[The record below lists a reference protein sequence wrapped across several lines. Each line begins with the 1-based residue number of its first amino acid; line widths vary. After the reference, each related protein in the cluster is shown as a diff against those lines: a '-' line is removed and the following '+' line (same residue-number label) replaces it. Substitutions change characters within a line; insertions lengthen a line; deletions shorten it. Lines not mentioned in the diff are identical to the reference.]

1 MLTRTSWHEGADM
14 AKRATRDLPI
24 RKPVFANI
32 PVERLAFDFEN
43 PRVTRGTAIKNDEEM
58 VRFLWREMAVDEI
71 VDSVSAN
78 GFFREE
84 PLIVFPKDTR
94 KCNPE
99 EDIFVVV
106 EGNRRLAAV
115 RLLLDKALSRKI
127 EADAIPEIKPELR
140 KDIETLP
147 VGIYPKREDVWAYL
161 GFRHINGPKPWDA
174 LGKAQFVARI
184 YEDQGLSLDQ
194 IAQQIGDR
202 NATVKRL
209 YRGFTL
215 LRQAEKQASFERG
228 DAVANRFFFS
238 HLYTAADQTEF
249 QKFLGIGSE
258 DSLTKDPV
266 PKRKLKELGE
276 LMVWIYGSRAQGKE
290 PIVQTQYPDINTLR
304 EVIRAPAGIAA
315 LRAGYGLDRALEIAI
330 GDTQRFREAMV
341 KARESLVQ
349 ANGTVVNGY
358 EGEPDLLA
366 ISEEVLKL
374 AERVTSEVRRVNGE
388 KKARARA

>member
-1 MLTRTSWHEGADM
+1 M
-14 AKRATRDLPI
+14 AKRVSEGLSI
-24 RKPVFANI
+24 RKPVLASI
-32 PVERLAFDFEN
+32 PVERLAFDFDN
-43 PRVTRGTAIKNDEEM
+43 PRVTRGNAIKSEDEM
-58 VRFLWREMAVDEI
+58 VRLLWHEMAVDEI
-71 VDSVSAN
+71 VDSISAN

-84 PLIVFPKDTR
+84 PLIVVPKDPR
-94 KCNPE
+94 KSNPD
-99 EDIFVVV
+99 EDMFVVV

-115 RLLLDKALSRKI
+115 RLLLDKALCRKI
-127 EADAIPEIKPELR
+127 EADNIPEINKELR
-140 KDIETLP
+140 KDVETLP

-174 LGKAQFVARI
+174 LGKAQFVARVF
-184 YEDQGLSLDQ
+184 ENQGLTLDQ

-202 NATVKRL
+202 NVTVKRL

-215 LRQAEKQASFERG
+215 LRQAEKQASFDRA

-249 QKFLGIGSE
+249 QKFLGIDAE
-258 DSLTKDPV
+258 NSLTEDPV

-304 EVIRAPAGIAA
+304 AVIKTPAGIGA

-358 EGEPDLLA
+358 EGEPDLVA
-366 ISEEVLKL
+366 ISEEILKL
-374 AERVTSEVRRVNGE
+374 AERVTSEVRRVHGE
-388 KKARARA
+388 KKSRVRA